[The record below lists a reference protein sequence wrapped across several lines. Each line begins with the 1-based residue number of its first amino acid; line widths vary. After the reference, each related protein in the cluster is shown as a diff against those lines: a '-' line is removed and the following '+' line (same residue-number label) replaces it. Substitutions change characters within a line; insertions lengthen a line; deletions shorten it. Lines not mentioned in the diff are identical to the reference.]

1 MIGKC
6 LCGAVEFEVAGEMP
20 NLYQCHCSL
29 CRKTTGAAANAAT
42 FIEQTHFEWLSGES
56 SIRSYVKD
64 SGFRSDFCGCC
75 GSPVPNLLRDTGL
88 YFLPVGLLEET
99 KGFQVVQHLYT
110 DSKAH
115 WDVIAGS
122 AEQHDEMPSLKALNE
137 ALQHSSSVS

>member
-6 LCGAVEFEVAGEMP
+6 LCGTIEFEVKGEMP

-29 CRKTTGAAANAAT
+29 CRKTTGAAANTAT
-42 FIEQTHFEWLSGES
+42 FIERKNFEWLRGES

-64 SGFRSDFCGCC
+64 SGFRSDFCASC

-99 KGFQVVQHLYT
+99 KGFHVVQHLYT
-110 DSKAH
+110 ASKAH
-115 WDVIAGS
+115 WDVIGGS
-122 AEQHDEMPSLKALNE
+122 AEQHGEMPSLKTLSQT
-137 ALQHSSSVS
+137 LQPSPLVL